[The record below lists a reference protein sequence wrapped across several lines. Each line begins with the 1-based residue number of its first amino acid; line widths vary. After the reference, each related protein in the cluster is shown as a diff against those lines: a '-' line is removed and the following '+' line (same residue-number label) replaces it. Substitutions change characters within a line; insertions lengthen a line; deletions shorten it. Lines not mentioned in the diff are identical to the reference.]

1 MMKKMNPVDQFNRPL
16 RDLRIS
22 VTDRCNF
29 RCTYC
34 MPAEIFGERYE
45 FLPKE
50 KLLSFEEIHRIAKVS
65 VQMGVKK
72 IRITGGEPLVR
83 QDIPDLIQMLAG
95 IDEID
100 DIAMT
105 TNAYLLEKFA
115 QDLKNAGLNRVTVSL
130 DSLDD
135 DVFQKMNGRGFDTSK
150 VKNGILEAKKV
161 GLSPIKINVVVQKN
175 VNDHTIIDLIEW
187 CRENNLIPRFIEYMD
202 VGNLNQWNLNEV
214 ISSKQLIEKIN
225 DVFPAEAIESA
236 YRGEVAKKYRFLD
249 GKGQFGVISSVSQP
263 FCGDCTRLRL
273 SPEGEIFTCLFAQKG
288 LDLRSSLRSGASD
301 EDLINI
307 IQNRWKARDDNYSE
321 QRSSL
326 TDKNVRK
333 VEMYHIGG

>member
-1 MMKKMNPVDQFNRPL
+1 MKIINPVDQLNRPL

-50 KLLSFEEIHRIAKVS
+50 KLLSFEEIYRIAKIS
-65 VQMGVKK
+65 VQIGVKK

-83 QDIPDLIQMLAG
+83 QDIPDLIEMLSE

-115 QDLKNAGLNRVTVSL
+115 RDLKSAGLNRITVSL

-135 DVFQKMNGRGFDTSK
+135 DVFQKMNGK
-150 VKNGILEAKKV
+150 IKNQTTEKKILLK
-161 GLSPIKINVVVQKN
+161 
-175 VNDHTIIDLIEW
+175 W
-187 CRENNLIPRFIEYMD
+187 
-202 VGNLNQWNLNEV
+202 
-214 ISSKQLIEKIN
+214 
-225 DVFPAEAIESA
+225 
-236 YRGEVAKKYRFLD
+236 
-249 GKGQFGVISSVSQP
+249 
-263 FCGDCTRLRL
+263 
-273 SPEGEIFTCLFAQKG
+273 
-288 LDLRSSLRSGASD
+288 
-301 EDLINI
+301 
-307 IQNRWKARDDNYSE
+307 
-321 QRSSL
+321 
-326 TDKNVRK
+326 
-333 VEMYHIGG
+333 

>member
-1 MMKKMNPVDQFNRPL
+1 MKIINPVDQLNRPL

-50 KLLSFEEIHRIAKVS
+50 KLLSFEEIYRIAKIS
-65 VQMGVKK
+65 VQIGVKK

-83 QDIPDLIQMLAG
+83 QDIPDLIEMLSE

-115 QDLKNAGLNRVTVSL
+115 RDLKSAGLNRITVSL

-161 GLSPIKINVVVQKN
+161 GLSPIKINAVVQKN
-175 VNDHTIIDLIEW
+175 VNDHTILDLIDW

-202 VGNLNQWNLNEV
+202 VGNLNHWNLSEV
-214 ISSKQLIEKIN
+214 IFSKQLVEMVNEI
-225 DVFPAEAIESA
+225 FPVEPVDPS
-236 YRGEVAKKYRFLD
+236 YPGEVAKKYRFLD
-249 GKGQFGVISSVSQP
+249 GKGEFGVISSVSQP

-288 LDLRSSLRSGASD
+288 LDLRAPIRSNASD
-301 EDLINI
+301 DDLLKI
-307 IQNRWKARDDNYSE
+307 IQNRWQTRNDNYSE

-326 TDKNVRK
+326 TNKNIKK

>member
-1 MMKKMNPVDQFNRPL
+1 
-16 RDLRIS
+16 
-22 VTDRCNF
+22 
-29 RCTYC
+29 

-225 DVFPAEAIESA
+225 DVFPAEVIESA

>member
-1 MMKKMNPVDQFNRPL
+1 MKKMNPVDQFNRPL

-50 KLLSFEEIHRIAKVS
+50 KLLSFEEIYRIAKVS
-65 VQMGVKK
+65 VQIGVKK

-83 QDIPDLIQMLAG
+83 QDIPDLIKMLAG

-115 QDLKNAGLNRVTVSL
+115 QDLKDAGLNRITVSL

-175 VNDHTIIDLIEW
+175 VNDHTILELIEW

-202 VGNLNQWNLNEV
+202 VGNLNQWDLSEV
-214 ISSKQLIEKIN
+214 IFSKQLIDQIN
-225 DVFPAEAIESA
+225 DVFPAEPIESA

-288 LDLRSSLRSGASD
+288 LDLRSSLRSGVSD
-301 EDLINI
+301 EDLIHI
-307 IQNRWKARDDNYSE
+307 IQNTWKARDDNYSE

>member
-225 DVFPAEAIESA
+225 DVFPAEVIESA

>member
-1 MMKKMNPVDQFNRPL
+1 M
-16 RDLRIS
+16 
-22 VTDRCNF
+22 
-29 RCTYC
+29 
-34 MPAEIFGERYE
+34 
-45 FLPKE
+45 
-50 KLLSFEEIHRIAKVS
+50 LSE
-65 VQMGVKK
+65 
-72 IRITGGEPLVR
+72 
-83 QDIPDLIQMLAG
+83 

-115 QDLKNAGLNRVTVSL
+115 QDLKSAGLNRITVSL

-161 GLSPIKINVVVQKN
+161 GLSPIKINAVVQKN
-175 VNDHTIIDLIEW
+175 VNDHTILDLIDW
-187 CRENNLIPRFIEYMD
+187 CRENKLIPRFIEYMD
-202 VGNLNQWNLNEV
+202 VGNLNQWNLSEV
-214 ISSKQLIEKIN
+214 IFSKQLVEMVNEI
-225 DVFPAEAIESA
+225 FPVEPVDSS
-236 YRGEVAKKYRFLD
+236 YPGEVAKKYRFLD
-249 GKGQFGVISSVSQP
+249 GKGEFGVISSVSQP

-288 LDLRSSLRSGASD
+288 LDLRSPIRSNASD
-301 EDLINI
+301 DDLLKI
-307 IQNRWKARDDNYSE
+307 IQNRWQTRNDNYSE

-326 TDKNVRK
+326 TNKNIKK